1 MYFSQRS
8 RGPVAILFQIVP
20 VGGRTVATEV
30 PVNDDHV
37 SRGPILFA
45 NPQGSWDVGT
55 YRLEVTNEVAKAAL
69 PITLE

>member
-1 MYFSQRS
+1 M
-8 RGPVAILFQIVP
+8 GD
-20 VGGRTVATEV
+20 GTVATEV

-45 NPQGSWDVGT
+45 DPQGSWDAGT
-55 YRLEVTNEVAKAAL
+55 YRLEINNEVAKAAI